1 MKKRFVGM
9 LTAIAMISVM
19 SACASAPNSNSG
31 GAPANTGGQSQTE
44 VKEESAAPEEV
55 ELVVWDK
62 VKDTDPAKVVR
73 LQIQQDFDAKY
84 PHIKVRHEVMAEGN
98 DRQIFLTAMAG
109 GQGPDAYQSAHFPVM
124 GDWIKQ
130 GFALDL
136 SEYWADYADKDH
148 FLSSAMAHATVD
160 GKVYGIPNSVYVMGL
175 FYNKDHFADAGL
187 DPEAPPQTW
196 EEFVEVGKKLASNDG
211 SRYPYALLGMDWADW
226 YFEYYV
232 WQAGGDLTTL
242 REDGTVEL
250 DFTKEPTVKAL
261 EYYRDMKWK
270 HKLVQNNV
278 LQSYDE
284 NMNDFLQGR
293 ASMVVTSHQWISS
306 FVNNGLNFGFAP
318 MPKGP
323 AGVAP
328 SQTGGQFWII
338 NPTVSKAKQDAAW
351 TYITYMMSKEV
362 QEKLMT
368 FAEEEGQVPEL
379 LPVRSDIDAGSYTS
393 SVSPDLVASVQ
404 KVAEH
409 TQLEYY
415 LKERLGPYITKAIQ
429 AVLTDEKADLMK
441 ALQDA
446 EQLARKEVIDPYNA
460 EIKS

>member
-1 MKKRFVGM
+1 MV
-9 LTAIAMISVM
+9 SVM
-19 SACASAPNSNSG
+19 SACASSPNSNPGVSST
-31 GAPANTGGQSQTE
+31 NTGEQSQTE
-44 VKEESAAPEEV
+44 NPAASTDPEEV
-55 ELVVWDK
+55 EIVIWDK
-62 VKDTDPAKVVR
+62 VRDDDPAKTIKM
-73 LQIQQDFDAKY
+73 QIQHDFDTKY
-84 PHIKVRHEVMAEGN
+84 PHIKVKHEVLAEGN

-109 GQGPDAYQSAHFPVM
+109 GQGPDAYQLAHFPVV
-124 GDWIKQ
+124 GDWIRQ

-136 SEYWADYADKDH
+136 SEYWANYEDKEQ
-148 FLSSAMAHATVD
+148 FLPSAMEHATVE
-160 GKVYGIPNSVYVMGL
+160 GKVYGIPNSLYVMGL

-196 EEFVEVGKKLASNDG
+196 EEFVEVGEKLIQKDN

-242 REDGTVEL
+242 HEDGTVEL
-250 DFTKEPTVKAL
+250 DFTKEATVKAL
-261 EYYRDMKWK
+261 EFYRDMKWE
-270 HKLVQNNV
+270 HNMVQKNV

-284 NMNDFLQGR
+284 NMNDFVQER
-293 ASMVVTSHQWISS
+293 ASMVVTSHQWIPG

-318 MPKGP
+318 LPKGP

-328 SQTGGQFWII
+328 SQAGGQFWII
-338 NPTVSKAKQDAAW
+338 NPTITKAKQDASW

-379 LPVRSDIDAGSYTS
+379 LPVRSDVDPSQYTS
-393 SVSPDLVASVQ
+393 SVSPELVASVQ

-429 AVLTDEKADLMK
+429 TVLTDENADIMS
-441 ALQDA
+441 ALKEA
-446 EQLARKEVIDPYNA
+446 EQLAQKEVIDPYNA
-460 EIKS
+460 EIKP